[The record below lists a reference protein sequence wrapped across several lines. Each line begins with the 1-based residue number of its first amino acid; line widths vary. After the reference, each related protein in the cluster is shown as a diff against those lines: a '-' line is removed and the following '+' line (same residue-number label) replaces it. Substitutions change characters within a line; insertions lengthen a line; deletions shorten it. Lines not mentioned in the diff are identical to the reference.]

1 MTPYTIL
8 VEFILHEGALE
19 QFLPLLEANAA
30 TSLRVE
36 PGCKRFDVLLPAQEH
51 DRVLLYEIYEDIT
64 AFRLHADAPHF
75 QEFARK
81 SEGLVRDKKI
91 TELSL
96 RDLATADDV
105 KAPPVTPTLGT
116 ERCVSADRLRDLA
129 ADIFA
134 RAGTPD
140 TEARLVAN
148 TLVEADLRGMQ
159 SHGVL
164 RVPIYTEKISAG
176 GFKPGHV
183 GTILRQTSG
192 TVLVDGEHGLGQVV
206 TMHAMEL
213 AMQKAGATGIGA
225 AGVLNSN
232 HFGEAAYYV
241 LEAAKRGMIAIVATN
256 GSPNM
261 PALGGMTKMTG
272 PLPFT
277 AAVPTN
283 GEPFCIDAALGMTN
297 RGKLIYLAQSGA
309 SIPLGWGVDKEG
321 RATEDPK
328 RVLEGGWILPIGAHK
343 GFGITMFIEI
353 LSGVL
358 TGASVGSHIRDLYNA
373 PRDVPQGLGHFCIAI
388 DPAAFMPLE
397 RFKSRMDEMISMVKA
412 SKLAPGVARMVIPG
426 EPETESKARRL
437 REGIPLSESLLT
449 ELNAL
454 ARSVGSTLTV

>member
-1 MTPYTIL
+1 MTAYTIL
-8 VEFILHEGALE
+8 VEFVLHEGALA
-19 QFLPLLEANAA
+19 QFLPLMEANAA

-51 DRVLLYEIYEDIT
+51 DRVLLYEIYEDIA
-64 AFRLHADAPHF
+64 AFRLHTDAPHF
-75 QEFARK
+75 HEFARK
-81 SEGLVRDKKI
+81 SEGLVRSKKV
-91 TELSL
+91 TELTL
-96 RDLATADDV
+96 RDLT
-105 KAPPVTPTLGT
+105 TTHGT
-116 ERCVSADRLRDLA
+116 KSPSAKPKVSAERSVSADRLRDLA

-134 RAGTPD
+134 RAGAPD
-140 TEARLVAN
+140 AEARLVAT

-159 SHGVL
+159 SHGEL
-164 RVPIYTEKISAG
+164 RVPIYTEKIVAG
-176 GFKPGHV
+176 GFKPANV
-183 GTILRQTSG
+183 GTIVRQTPG

-232 HFGEAAYYV
+232 HFGEASYYV

-321 RATEDPK
+321 RATDDPK
-328 RVLEGGWILPIGAHK
+328 RVLDGGWILPIGAHK

-358 TGASVGSHIRDLYNA
+358 TGASVGS
-373 PRDVPQGLGHFCIAI
+373 
-388 DPAAFMPLE
+388 
-397 RFKSRMDEMISMVKA
+397 
-412 SKLAPGVARMVIPG
+412 
-426 EPETESKARRL
+426 
-437 REGIPLSESLLT
+437 
-449 ELNAL
+449 
-454 ARSVGSTLTV
+454 